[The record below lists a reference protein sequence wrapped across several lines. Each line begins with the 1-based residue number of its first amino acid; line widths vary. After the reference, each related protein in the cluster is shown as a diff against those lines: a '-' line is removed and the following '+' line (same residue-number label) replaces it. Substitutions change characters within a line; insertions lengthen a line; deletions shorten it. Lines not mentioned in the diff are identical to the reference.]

1 MQIAFY
7 APMKHPDSPVPSGD
21 REMARNLIRALSR
34 RHTVDVASR
43 FCSRDGAGDSTRQQK
58 IVSLGA
64 RLSARLVRRWRS
76 GPAASRPDAWFT
88 YHVYHKAPDVI
99 GPAVSQA
106 LDIPYFMAE
115 VSHAPKRAG
124 GPWNTGYRAAEA
136 AIRRADGVIGLSSLD
151 AACVM
156 PLLSDPSRYHRLAPF
171 TDTAPCAA
179 AAERRDDHRQALCA
193 RFGLAPETPLLLAVG
208 MMRDGDKLAS
218 YRVLAEALGRISE
231 RDWTLLV
238 VGDGPARAETEQV
251 FAGLGDGLKSGR
263 VIFAGPAAP
272 EELPA
277 FYAAADL
284 MVWPAINEAYGMAM
298 LEAQAAGLP
307 VVAGLTGGV
316 PDVVRD
322 RETGV
327 LCPVGD
333 APAFANAVTAL
344 LEDTDRLRA
353 MRQNALSLTAAHND
367 IEAAALRLDEILK
380 TSPKVCAA

>member
-7 APMKHPDSPVPSGD
+7 APMKHPESPVPSGD

-34 RHTVDVASR
+34 HHRVEVASR
-43 FCSRDGAGDSTRQQK
+43 FCSRDGTGDPVRQQR

-64 RLSARLVRRWRS
+64 RLSKRLVRRWRA

-99 GPAVSQA
+99 GPAVSDA
-106 LDIPYFMAE
+106 LGIPYVMAE

-124 GPWNTGYRAAEA
+124 GPWNTGYQAAEA
-136 AIRRADGVIGLSSLD
+136 AIRRADGVVGLSSLD

-156 PLLSDPSRYHRLAPF
+156 QLLSDPSCYHRLAPF
-171 TDTAPCAA
+171 TDTAPFAA
-179 AAERRDDHRQALCA
+179 AAERRADNKQALCA
-193 RFGLAPETPLLLAVG
+193 RFGLMPETPLLLAVG

-218 YRVLAEALGRISE
+218 YRVLADALGRISDRE
-231 RDWTLLV
+231 WTLLI
-238 VGDGPARAETEQV
+238 VGDGPARAETEKAFV
-251 FAGLGDGLKSGR
+251 ELDVGLAPGR
-263 VIFAGPAAP
+263 VIYAGAAAP

-284 MVWPAINEAYGMAM
+284 MVWPAVNEAYGMAM

-322 RETGV
+322 GETGI

-333 APAFANAVTAL
+333 AAAFARAVAGL
-344 LEDTDRLRA
+344 LADTDRLGV
-353 MRQNALSLTAAHND
+353 MRQNALSLTTAHND
-367 IEAAALRLDEILK
+367 IDAASCRLDEILI
-380 TSPKVCAA
+380 TTTKVCAA

>member
-7 APMKHPDSPVPSGD
+7 APMKHPGSPVPSGD

-34 RHTVDVASR
+34 RHSVEVASR
-43 FCSRDGAGDSTRQQK
+43 FCSRDGAGNSLRQQK
-58 IVSLGA
+58 IVSIGE
-64 RLSARLVRRWRS
+64 RLSERLVRRWRA
-76 GPAASRPDAWFT
+76 GPAVRRPDAWFT

-99 GPAVSQA
+99 GPAVSRA

-124 GPWNTGYRAAEA
+124 GPWNTGYQAAEA

-156 PLLSDPSRYHRLAPF
+156 PLLADPSRYHRLAPF
-171 TDTAPCAA
+171 TDTAPFATAA
-179 AAERRDDHRQALCA
+179 GRRADHRQALCV

-218 YRVLAEALGRISE
+218 YRVLAEALGRIAD
-231 RDWTLLV
+231 RGWTLLI
-238 VGDGPARAETEQV
+238 VGDGPARTETEKA
-251 FAGLGDGLKSGR
+251 FARFDSGR
-263 VIFAGPAAP
+263 VIYAGAAAP
-272 EELPA
+272 EALPA
-277 FYAAADL
+277 FYAAADV
-284 MVWPAINEAYGMAM
+284 MVWPAVNEAYGMAM

-307 VVAGLTGGV
+307 VVAGRTGGV

-322 RETGV
+322 GETGV

-333 APAFANAVTAL
+333 AAAFANAVAAL

-353 MRQNALSLTAAHND
+353 MRQRALSLTTAHND
-367 IEAAALRLDEILK
+367 IAAASDRLDEILETTTK
-380 TSPKVCAA
+380 ARAA